1 MVTIRNRSKK
11 VYIWVDLKFLGP
23 VLIVL
28 CAYSEFD
35 EVFIS
40 DSGISLLG
48 SSHYFEKK
56 KNSGLKHISNLD
68 EIS

>member
-1 MVTIRNRSKK
+1 MK

-23 VLIVL
+23 ILIVL
-28 CAYSEFD
+28 CAYSKFD

-40 DSGISLLG
+40 DSGISLLWSRSLLW